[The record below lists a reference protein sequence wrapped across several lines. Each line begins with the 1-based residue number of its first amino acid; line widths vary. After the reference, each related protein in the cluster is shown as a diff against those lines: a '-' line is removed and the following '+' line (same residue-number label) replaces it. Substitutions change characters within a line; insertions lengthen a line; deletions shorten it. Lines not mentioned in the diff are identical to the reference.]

1 MVRHSGKHLKT
12 CRQVLN
18 TCLLS
23 TGVFV
28 VSAVSAG
35 QAYAETPALPSL
47 PPQVVDGLEPR
58 AEQNQQEGLELA
70 SQAQPTSEGLEEV
83 SGVILPENH
92 DTVTSQDQ
100 PVFRNST
107 IQPEPVPEAP
117 ATASSQPETSLA
129 EPEVGAPLPASQPP
143 VAKVADEQ
151 VLPDHLP
158 ASQGAKG
165 LEQDQPVSP
174 EPIMGDL
181 NATNLLNFLQ
191 VKDAL
196 PVAPQVE
203 GFDVLENH
211 VHIKGQVFY
220 RENEPTYPENTPV
233 ASLDLGQNYVL
244 TIINGLGNF
253 VSQWRRI
260 ANGDSLY
267 IYQKDAQD
275 RHRLEAIYKVTA
287 RISLVAKAVP
297 TPPPAPEPPLPEVT
311 EPAAPV
317 DTPPVAPSDSTV
329 SEPAEPVVVPPV
341 SPSAPTVSEP
351 AEPVVV
357 SPIAPSVPVVSEPVG
372 PVVVLP
378 VAPSV
383 PVASEP
389 LEPVVVSPIAPSDS
403 AVSQPIESPGPAA
416 EGDQVVTPPLV
427 VDLPLL
433 GRPVEGPA
441 LASQGRDLLT
451 VLPADFGQ
459 QVLGRVQDI
468 LQELDRPAP
477 ALAPE
482 RSKKKNRPVVKQ
494 VVARFD
500 QSGKLLLDLPTHA
513 DRVTLV
519 FKQADGRQ
527 VTHVLTKSGDGWLG
541 LPQGMTYD
549 EGTNQL
555 VVAAS
560 LLQVGLQ
567 ITVQAYLPD
576 KALPQVQTYQL
587 LEAPASPT
595 VSNYEDSLMIRPP
608 EGIDELTVRY
618 IDDRGRSRRVV
629 TRRNSKGKWV
639 SLSNFFVDQSRGTL
653 LIPARHLE
661 NGSKLE
667 MESVSGDQVWLH
679 QCQIT
684 FDYHQDGKRVTQI
697 DLERGSIV
705 TEGDSFR
712 LLPSSPDDSKS

>member
-58 AEQNQQEGLELA
+58 AEQDQQEGLELA
-70 SQAQPTSEGLEEV
+70 SQAQPTSEGAEQV

-92 DTVTSQDQ
+92 DTVTS
-100 PVFRNST
+100 NST
-107 IQPEPVPEAP
+107 SQPEPVLEAL
-117 ATASSQPETSLA
+117 AAASSQPETSLT

-143 VAKVADEQ
+143 VAKVADEE

-158 ASQGAKG
+158 ASQGAEG

-174 EPIMGDL
+174 EPVMGDL
-181 NATNLLNFLQ
+181 NATNLLTFLQ

-196 PVAPQVE
+196 PVAPQME

-220 RENEPTYPENTPV
+220 RENEPTYPEDIPV

-244 TIINGLGNF
+244 TIINSLGNF

-311 EPAAPV
+311 EPVAPV
-317 DTPPVAPSDSTV
+317 DTPPVAPSDPTV

-341 SPSAPTVSEP
+341 APSDPTVSEP
-351 AEPVVV
+351 VEPVVVPPVAPSVPVVSDPVEPVVV
-357 SPIAPSVPVVSEPVG
+357 SPIAPS
-372 PVVVLP
+372 
-378 VAPSV
+378 AP
-383 PVASEP
+383 
-389 LEPVVVSPIAPSDS
+389 
-403 AVSQPIESPGPAA
+403 AVSQPVESTGPEA

-433 GRPVEGPA
+433 GWPVEGPA
-441 LASQGRDLLT
+441 PASQGLDLLT

-482 RSKKKNRPVVKQ
+482 GSKKKNRPVVKQ

-500 QSGKLLLDLPTHA
+500 QSGKLRLDLPTHA

-519 FKQADGRQ
+519 FRQANGRQ
-527 VTHVLTKSGDGWLG
+527 VTHVLTRSGDGWLG

-567 ITVQAYLPD
+567 ITVQVYLPE

-639 SLSNFFVDQSRGTL
+639 SLSNFFVDQGRGTL

-679 QCQIT
+679 QCQIR

-697 DLERGSIV
+697 DLERESIV

-712 LLPSSPDDSKS
+712 LLPSSTDDSQS